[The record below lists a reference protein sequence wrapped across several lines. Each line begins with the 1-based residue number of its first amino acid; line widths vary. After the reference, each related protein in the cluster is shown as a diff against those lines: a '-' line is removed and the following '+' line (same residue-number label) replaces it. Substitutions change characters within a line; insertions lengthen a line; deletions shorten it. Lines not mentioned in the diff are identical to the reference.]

1 MRKAIAVLAL
11 AAFVLAPSGWMM
23 AQKTDITGTWIGET
37 EVPDAAEPDKLTL
50 VLSKKDGKLVGI
62 VSDTLGFASD
72 TECDNLTFEG
82 GELKL
87 TFDISDGFEV
97 QTIYITLKVEGDSMT
112 GHWENDGGEGAEIS
126 MKKQK

>member
-1 MRKAIAVLAL
+1 MRKTIAVLAL
-11 AAFVLAPSGWMM
+11 AAFVLAPTGWMM
-23 AQKTDITGTWIGET
+23 AQGTDITGTWIGET
-37 EVPDAAEPDKLTL
+37 STPDAPEPDKLTL

-62 VSDTLGFASD
+62 INDTLGYASD

-87 TFDISDGFEV
+87 TFDISDGYEV
-97 QTIYITLKVEGDSMT
+97 QTIYITLKVEGDTMT
-112 GHWENDGGEGAEIS
+112 GYWENDGGEGAEIS